1 MTYEESGDNIA
12 VSQIR
17 EEYAGTRGQKM
28 RRLKHVKVTPGR
40 ASTEGNKAD
49 VRQ

>member
-1 MTYEESGDNIA
+1 MTYEESGDSIA

-40 ASTEGNKAD
+40 ASTDANTAD
-49 VRQ
+49 VGQ